1 MGPVIATS
9 DPGLAALQRD
19 VAACGYFPD
28 LIVDGIQLA
37 VGDEAVQKHLVHH
50 EATFLDDAL
59 HRHLTVLALTGSRLV
74 VGHTDEHTI
83 DLGPMQAASTVEA
96 VNLDRFTSVSLSRI
110 VSHPE
115 KFGTKAARV
124 EEAWLAVGWGTVR
137 RADLEPAG
145 CGDPDCEADH
155 GYAGTIAA
163 EDLTVRMSAAADGVD
178 NVARLVD
185 FAVSLQRRTGVGS
198 ATVRAR

>member
-1 MGPVIATS
+1 MTVTR

-28 LIVDGIQLA
+28 LIVDGIRLA
-37 VGDEAVQKHLVHH
+37 VGDEPVLRHLVHH
-50 EATFLDDAL
+50 EATFADDAL
-59 HRHLTVLALTGSRLV
+59 HRHLTVLALTDTRLL

-96 VNLDRFTSVSLSRI
+96 VNLEKFTSVSLSRI

-115 KFGTKAARV
+115 KFGTKVARV
-124 EEAWLAVGWGTVR
+124 EEAWLTVGWGTVR
-137 RADLEPAG
+137 RAELEPAG

-155 GYAGTIAA
+155 GYTGTVAA
-163 EDLTVRMSAAADGVD
+163 EDLMVRMSAAADGVD
-178 NVARLVD
+178 NVAKLVD
-185 FAVSLQRRTGVGS
+185 FAALLQRRTGVGS
-198 ATVRAR
+198 AMVRTR

>member
-1 MGPVIATS
+1 M
-9 DPGLAALQRD
+9 AALAKD
-19 VAACGYFPD
+19 VAKCGYFPD
-28 LIVDGIQLA
+28 LIVDGVGLA
-37 VGDEAVQKHLVHH
+37 VGDEPVRKHLVHH

-59 HRHLTVLALTGSRLV
+59 HRHLTVLALTDSRLIV
-74 VGHTDEHTI
+74 AHTDEHTI

-124 EEAWLAVGWGTVR
+124 EEAWLTVGWGTVR

-145 CGDPDCEADH
+145 CGDPDCDADH
-155 GYAGTIAA
+155 GYAGTMAA
-163 EDLTVRMSAAADGVD
+163 EDLMVRMSAAADGAD
-178 NVARLVD
+178 NVARLVE
-185 FAVSLQRRTGVGS
+185 FAALLQRRTGVGS
-198 ATVRAR
+198 ATVRTR

>member
-1 MGPVIATS
+1 MTTTT
-9 DPGLAALQRD
+9 DPGMAALSRE
-19 VAACGYFPD
+19 VAGCGYFPD
-28 LIVDGIQLA
+28 LIVDGIHLA
-37 VGDEAVQKHLVHH
+37 VGDEPVLQHLVHH

-59 HRHLTVLALTGSRLV
+59 HRHLTVLALTDTRLV

-96 VNLDRFTSVSLSRI
+96 VSLDRFTSVSLSRI

-137 RADLEPAG
+137 RADLEPAS
-145 CGDPDCEADH
+145 CGDPACEGDH
-155 GYAGTIAA
+155 GYTGTVAA
-163 EDLTVRMSAAADGVD
+163 EDLMVRMSAAADGSD
-178 NVARLVD
+178 NVAKLVR
-185 FAVSLQRRTGVGS
+185 FAAMLQRRTGVGS
-198 ATVRAR
+198 ATVRSR